1 MQYTITQ
8 RQQHVPMKQ
17 MSHFREALSLI
28 YREYGGPKLLQSS
41 IHISQ
46 LLTNST

>member
-28 YREYGGPKLLQSS
+28 YREYGAVNYYKVAY
-41 IHISQ
+41 I
-46 LLTNST
+46 